1 MAHARPDVLPNR
13 VTRQCSKVNAAVGHD
28 NLRGIPMNGPQ
39 VARAWYGKAGR
50 AGRRPQSCCQ
60 ALISGSVKN
69 VFVCPIA

>member
-28 NLRGIPMNGPQ
+28 NLRTIPMTGSR
-39 VARAWYGKAGR
+39 VARVLDGKV
-50 AGRRPQSCCQ
+50 RRTQARCQ

-69 VFVCPIA
+69 VFVRPIS